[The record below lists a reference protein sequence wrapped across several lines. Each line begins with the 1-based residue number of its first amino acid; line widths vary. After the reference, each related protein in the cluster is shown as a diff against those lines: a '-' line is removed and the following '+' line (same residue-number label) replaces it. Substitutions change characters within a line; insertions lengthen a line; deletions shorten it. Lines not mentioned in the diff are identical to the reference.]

1 MPLIS
6 AILHPMLKEASV
18 GEDNFN
24 WVVETAAIYA
34 IERALES
41 KDGLDNLTWG
51 EYIKRSTVAET
62 IDGIAYLQ

>member
-1 MPLIS
+1 
-6 AILHPMLKEASV
+6 V

-41 KDGLDNLTWG
+41 KEGLDNQTWG
-51 EYIKRSTVAET
+51 EYIKRST
-62 IDGIAYLQ
+62 LQKPLMG

>member
-1 MPLIS
+1 
-6 AILHPMLKEASV
+6 V

-41 KDGLDNLTWG
+41 KEGLDNLTWG
-51 EYIKRSTVAET
+51 EYIKRST
-62 IDGIAYLQ
+62 LQKPLMG